1 MKKILKS
8 QSGNIALAML
18 LAVVA
23 MMSGLSISSM
33 SVRDTVAA
41 QADLENIQSLHF
53 LRAETFRG
61 QAFLETAAK
70 IDPGLGGG
78 VRTHLREV
86 AITSS
91 HFAKTY
97 TMQSQISRLK
107 TESEGTTVIVG
118 GQSQSGSTGAGENQY
133 LVRSLIESKTGVGQT
148 AYFST
153 NKSVVRKYSEL
164 TIVQD
169 TGPVFMYFTDKEL
182 DPQGQAVRFDGRDYF
197 DGPVH
202 SNEDIW
208 IRNTAGTANPDAPGW
223 PRFDALVTTSGVVRV
238 YGGASTYP
246 RDQVFHGGLYEEYET
261 YEFPSEMSGVRN
273 NGQLVGPPTYDANN
287 IIMVEVASGSYTGA
301 WGKVQ
306 APRRARAK
314 YVPTWPYNY
323 QQQPDVYNYF
333 PVTDTVWVPLSGGS
347 CNNRSNFVN
356 SKLWIRG
363 QKTTNG
369 QFASFSGFQT
379 WGAADT
385 LYIIGDILIDGTS
398 PPNDPISNR
407 GSMVGLISEKSV
419 ILKYGFWNPLDTLR
433 EHTNMGADAEHAD
446 PAGGGVFIYA
456 AIAALNDGGTNAYKD
471 GVFTFEYQHPH
482 GSIPA
487 VVINVPGVGDTLFD
501 WIDLHRNKYPQTPSQ
516 VWPPLLDYPWYN
528 PLWPER
534 APYLMRGTI
543 NIWGGVSQK
552 RRGFVRRNYV
562 NDPNN
567 NPNGVWD
574 IPVDFCGG
582 SSAPNPIQVQLYA
595 NPNVFVTLQT
605 RDYPGANSSNQVGYR
620 KNYQYDKR
628 MYKLKPPDWPHF
640 KRQGERLPMEH
651 GNWLLKR
658 PPRALL

>member
-1 MKKILKS
+1 M
-8 QSGNIALAML
+8 
-18 LAVVA
+18 
-23 MMSGLSISSM
+23 
-33 SVRDTVAA
+33 
-41 QADLENIQSLHF
+41 
-53 LRAETFRG
+53 
-61 QAFLETAAK
+61 
-70 IDPGLGGG
+70 
-78 VRTHLREV
+78 
-86 AITSS
+86 
-91 HFAKTY
+91 
-97 TMQSQISRLK
+97 
-107 TESEGTTVIVG
+107 
-118 GQSQSGSTGAGENQY
+118 
-133 LVRSLIESKTGVGQT
+133 
-148 AYFST
+148 
-153 NKSVVRKYSEL
+153 
-164 TIVQD
+164 
-169 TGPVFMYFTDKEL
+169 
-182 DPQGQAVRFDGRDYF
+182 
-197 DGPVH
+197 
-202 SNEDIW
+202 
-208 IRNTAGTANPDAPGW
+208 
-223 PRFDALVTTSGVVRV
+223 
-238 YGGASTYP
+238 
-246 RDQVFHGGLYEEYET
+246 
-261 YEFPSEMSGVRN
+261 
-273 NGQLVGPPTYDANN
+273 
-287 IIMVEVASGSYTGA
+287 
-301 WGKVQ
+301 
-306 APRRARAK
+306 
-314 YVPTWPYNY
+314 
-323 QQQPDVYNYF
+323 
-333 PVTDTVWVPLSGGS
+333 
-347 CNNRSNFVN
+347 N

-433 EHTNMGADAEHAD
+433 EHTNMGADAEHPD

-482 GSIPA
+482 VSIPA

-501 WIDLHRNKYPQTPSQ
+501 WSDLHRNKYPQTPSQ

-595 NPNVFVTLQT
+595 NPMSLLLCKPGST
-605 RDYPGANSSNQVGYR
+605 R
-620 KNYQYDKR
+620 
-628 MYKLKPPDWPHF
+628 
-640 KRQGERLPMEH
+640 ERIPAI
-651 GNWLLKR
+651 R
-658 PPRALL
+658 